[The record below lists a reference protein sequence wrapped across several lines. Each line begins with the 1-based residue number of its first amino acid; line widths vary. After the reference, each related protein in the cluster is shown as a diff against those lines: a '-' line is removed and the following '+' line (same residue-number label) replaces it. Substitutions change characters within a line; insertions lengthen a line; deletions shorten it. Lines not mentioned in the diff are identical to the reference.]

1 MGLIW
6 YYIFF
11 LALRQAKQLSSQRHS
26 VVGCRLSVFSN
37 PQTRCPFST
46 SLARFCGVLTQMRSA
61 FPTSPYSN
69 TPSLPLVELLLHHS
83 VAVYVMV
90 DFSIIFTEHPAIFA
104 TLPAILAHRRQQW
117 IINGYRSS
125 AIVNADTHLNK
136 PSVCLYSG
144 VYKAHKSLA
153 S

>member
-1 MGLIW
+1 
-6 YYIFF
+6 
-11 LALRQAKQLSSQRHS
+11 
-26 VVGCRLSVFSN
+26 
-37 PQTRCPFST
+37 
-46 SLARFCGVLTQMRSA
+46 MRSA

-90 DFSIIFTEHPAIFA
+90 DFSIIFTEHPTIFA
-104 TLPAILAHRRQQW
+104 TLPAILAHQRQQW

-144 VYKAHKSLA
+144 VYKAHKILA

>member
-1 MGLIW
+1 
-6 YYIFF
+6 
-11 LALRQAKQLSSQRHS
+11 
-26 VVGCRLSVFSN
+26 
-37 PQTRCPFST
+37 
-46 SLARFCGVLTQMRSA
+46 
-61 FPTSPYSN
+61 
-69 TPSLPLVELLLHHS
+69 
-83 VAVYVMV
+83 MV
-90 DFSIIFTEHPAIFA
+90 DFSIIFTEHPTIFAGFPTIFA
-104 TLPAILAHRRQQW
+104 TLPAILAHQRQQW